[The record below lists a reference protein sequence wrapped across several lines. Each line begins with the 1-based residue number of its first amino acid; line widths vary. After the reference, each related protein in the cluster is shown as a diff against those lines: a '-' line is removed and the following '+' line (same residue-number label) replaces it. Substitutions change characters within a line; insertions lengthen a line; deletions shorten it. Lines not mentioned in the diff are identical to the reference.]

1 MPWMVTRSSQLIQLT
16 EIDTIGIFIY
26 TWENWGSEKLRYVA
40 MDKKTE
46 QGLDSGSVLMLLRC

>member
-1 MPWMVTRSSQLIQLT
+1 MDI
-16 EIDTIGIFIY
+16 IGNFIY

-46 QGLDSGSVLMLLRC
+46 LGLNSGSVLMLLLC